1 MHYANLLKAT
11 ALRLESMAS
20 YEGDPK
26 TLIHDATAGISQSD
40 RERVV
45 ALWDYAT
52 THMPDVAST
61 THTTMSTQNVATVC
75 QRLAG
80 MVETG
85 SLARHIGTTMAHHVE
100 HVMTTLVWETSPE
113 GTRSASPDIVDLA
126 RRAYELRQGN
136 AAAAP
141 SAIEAINT
149 LPGAYTSWDLV
160 VTCREATTA
169 IKSLMEVLH
178 SAVEG
183 GTEQCRDCRGTG
195 YLPCHCSG
203 DGCPTCDGGDPTAW
217 PCSQCDTRGRVPVT
231 TPTTV

>member
-1 MHYANLLKAT
+1 MHYANLLKAA

-20 YEGDPK
+20 YEGDPR
-26 TLIHDATAGISQSD
+26 TLIQNATAGVSQSD

-61 THTTMSTQNVATVC
+61 THSTMSTQNVATVC
-75 QRLAG
+75 QRLAD

-169 IKSLMEVLH
+169 IKSLMEVLR

-183 GTEQCRDCRGTG
+183 GTEQCPQCRGTG
-195 YLPCHCSG
+195 YLPCHCGG
-203 DGCPTCDGGDPTAW
+203 DGCQACDGGDPTAW
-217 PCSQCDTRGRVPVT
+217 PCSQCDTRGRVTVS